1 MTTKSSATGITPTP
15 KTVVPLHG
23 DKRWAYLSR
32 QKTIRLATT
41 DEDGSIYLSPLWFVV
56 DNKHLYLPIDAAGR
70 HGRNG
75 EAGRPLAA
83 LVDAGDEF
91 STVTGVRIVGRMAWV
106 EDTTMVDRLST
117 LLFEKYFYVGHPH
130 AEVYFEMGA
139 AAGRKFYELVPDRI
153 VGWDAREIAVSPGP
167 ESRVLP
173 DFVKDRL
180 VP

>member
-1 MTTKSSATGITPTP
+1 MTTKSTASGISPTP
-15 KTVVPLHG
+15 KTTVPLRG

-41 DEDGSIYLSPLWFVV
+41 EEDGSIYLSPLWFVV
-56 DNKHLYLPIDAAGR
+56 DNKRIYLPIDAAGR

-91 STVTGVRIVGRMAWV
+91 STVTGVRIVGRMVRV
-106 EDTTMVDRLST
+106 EDASLRNRLNTM
-117 LLFEKYFYVGHPH
+117 LFEKYFYVGHPY

-139 AAGRKFYELVPDRI
+139 AAGRKFYELVPDKI

-167 ESRVLP
+167 ESRLLP
-173 DFVKDRL
+173 DFVTDRL

>member
-1 MTTKSSATGITPTP
+1 MSTQTAVTGITRTP
-15 KTVVPLHG
+15 KTTVPLHG
-23 DKRWAYLSR
+23 NKRWAYLSR

-41 DEDGSIYLSPLWFVV
+41 EEDGSIYLSPLWYIV
-56 DNKHLYLPIDAAGR
+56 DNKRIYIPIDAAGR

-91 STVTGVRIVGRMAWV
+91 STVTGVRIVGKMVRV
-106 EDTTMVDRLST
+106 EDAKLCEQLNSM
-117 LLFEKYFYVGHPH
+117 LFDKYFYTGHPY

-139 AAGRKFYELVPDRI
+139 AAGRKFYELVPDKI

-173 DFVKDRL
+173 DFVRDRL
-180 VP
+180 LP

>member
-1 MTTKSSATGITPTP
+1 MTTKSTATGIAPTL
-15 KTVVPLHG
+15 KTTVPLHG

-41 DEDGSIYLSPLWFVV
+41 EEDGSIYLSPLWYVV
-56 DNKHLYLPIDAAGR
+56 DNKRLYLPIDAAGR

-91 STVTGVRIVGRMAWV
+91 STVTGVRIVGRMVRV
-106 EDTTMVDRLST
+106 EDATLRDRLNSM
-117 LLFEKYFYVGHPH
+117 LFEKYFYVGHPY
-130 AEVYFEMGA
+130 ADTYFEMGA
-139 AAGRKFYELVPDRI
+139 AAGRKFYELVPERI
-153 VGWDAREIAVSPGP
+153 VGWDAREIAASPGP

-173 DFVKDRL
+173 DVVKDRL